1 MKKITKMSLVALLAL
16 GSSLYAGDAP
26 AKGEVK
32 KSSDFTK
39 VYVQI
44 KPRSET
50 VNSNSYLTTK
60 EKVGVQ
66 AKYSGFGGVVE
77 YTAVQ
82 NALTAKV
89 DPNNNRLTQAFA
101 CADVAKTKVKVGRQI
116 LAIDNHRFIGHV
128 GWRQMMQ
135 TFDAATVSSKAV
147 DNLSI
152 QAGYIWNRNGI
163 IDKLSTTGVGGTK
176 PYGTLTDGY
185 GYAKYNLSKSM
196 NVAVYDYYIGG
207 SNSVGAKLNGKAG
220 VKYTVEYANQ
230 NGSAHYANV
239 AVNGKAGSVLYGAGA
254 EYQGNGFKTPYATLH
269 KFQGWADKNLG
280 TSAKGSAKIV
290 DISAKVGYANKTVGK
305 ALLIYHNFA
314 GTTKANEID
323 ALYVRGLGVKGL
335 KGLVKYAN
343 YIPSTGDATQKII
356 VDLIYNFKTNF

>member
-26 AKGEVK
+26 AKDEVK
-32 KSSDFTK
+32 KSSDFSK

-50 VNSNSYLTTK
+50 VGSKSALSFK

-89 DPNNNRLTQAFA
+89 DPDNNRLTQAFA

-152 QAGYIWNRNGI
+152 QAGYIWNRKGVFN
-163 IDKLSTTGVGGTK
+163 KLSTTR
-176 PYGTLTDGY
+176 YGSEKDAY
-185 GYAKYNLSKSM
+185 GYAKYSLNKNMS
-196 NVAVYDYYIGG
+196 VAVYDYYIGG
-207 SNSVGAKLNGKAG
+207 NNSVGAKLNGKAG

-269 KFQGWADKNLG
+269 KFQGWADKNLL
-280 TSAKGSAKIV
+280 TSAKGAAKIV

-356 VDLIYNFKTNF
+356 VDLIYNFKTKF